1 MTIAIYP
8 GSFDP
13 ITNGHID
20 ILQRAAKLFD
30 HVIIAVLANSS
41 KKTFLSFEERLNL
54 IKDSI
59 KEIPNVEVD
68 KFEGLTVDYARKK
81 KAKALIRG
89 LRAVSDFEYE
99 MQMAQMNKNLY
110 PELET
115 IFLVP
120 SAEYSFLSSSII
132 KEVASFKGDI
142 SKFVPK
148 EVNKYLL
155 QLNQ

>member
-1 MTIAIYP
+1 LTIAIYP

>member
-20 ILQRAAKLFD
+20 ILKRATKLFD
-30 HVIIAVLANSS
+30 HVIIAVLVNSS
-41 KKTFLSFEERLNL
+41 KKTFLSFEKRVSL
-54 IKDSI
+54 IKESI
-59 KEIPNVEVD
+59 KDIPNVEVD
-68 KFEGLTVDYARKK
+68 KFEGLTVDYAKAK

-99 MQMAQMNKNLY
+99 MQMAQMNKTLY
-110 PELET
+110 SELET

-120 SAEYSFLSSSII
+120 SLEYNFLSSSMIR
-132 KEVASFKGDI
+132 EVATLKGNV
-142 SKFVPK
+142 SELVP
-148 EVNKYLL
+148 EVVNEYLL